1 MAACVGSVGGTA
13 SPFLR
18 ETLRC
23 RAYIF
28 PVVINFPIDVSAHA
42 Q

>member
-1 MAACVGSVGGTA
+1 MK
-13 SPFLR
+13 R
-18 ETLRC
+18 EMVDRNGC

-28 PVVINFPIDVSAHA
+28 PVIKNVLIDVSAHA